1 MSKISNNTNSGLS
14 VFNIIET
21 GALFIGGKRFEDI
34 ISELISEDILEQGE
48 IEDLRNLLTY
58 LNTSGLNEPWIV
70 NNENRNAVL
79 KSLITAIETKLQN
92 IDTTAL
98 TQSSVLTNDNRNSV
112 LKTAIDD
119 LITKLQNIDTTGL
132 TQSSVLTD
140 DNRNSVLKTATDN
153 LINKLTNIDTTALTQ
168 SSVLTDDNRNSVLKT
183 RIDSNDGS
191 LTDLSNKTRYILT
204 SSVGNNSAD
213 PKTANTLLVSTN
225 NNPANIHKG
234 DLQLLAGLGQI
245 RIKHDSQTIGDNNY
259 TDNVINIQNPGGMI
273 SSDARLNRMMASD
286 KIEIGNIDF
295 QSSIAINI
303 GGKGS
308 QINIGSIDT
317 PEIGQTNTIIQI
329 GKRTETKNTET
340 YLQGNYFISDARW
353 EDLTVSTGINLAD
366 IYALL
371 SGSAPSYVLGA
382 FVSSVGGFN
391 YSDILHMNL
400 SNPLQKNGDISTS
413 KGITIDSL
421 KIFDT
426 DAISLGWPKVSTYF
440 VNGDIVSTQV
450 VGDNTTSVFS
460 GQIKL
465 ENHNTLNP
473 LNINW
478 ALSQDDERVNVVDI
492 KGDDG
497 IFIHQ
502 GASSNGTA
510 LQIMN
515 SCNGGIELK
524 VGGTNNPDNRGLKSE
539 AVGGLFLRRVNQLA
553 ASIVNEDPDII
564 PSFKRKTNNPTAQV
578 DYRLLVSVNNDI
590 PQGLLSP
597 NGLQQN
603 HGIVVINED
612 KHHAIETAAL
622 GNLTQPVFTEYT
634 AIDEDNITTPSLT
647 FLGNYAGTTTNTLYK
662 NANDDLMYDGQPVAV
677 GSIAASGGGLTFVI
691 TNPTTVAITTPNY
704 TPITN
709 LTMSSTY
716 TSNPLRT
723 VTLSSFIVNT
733 NYKLVEITGE
743 IQGSTNPVLSGVYEL
758 NQYIN
763 NSVSVASSIYAKLY
777 FTGLGAIILSKQYT
791 SPAGSG
797 NTFILSTPEIKVP
810 LNDVSFTI
818 AAVSFPSVF
827 VGGATFGFSD
837 LVLTIVN
844 QMNTVLYTFPT
855 VTVGN
860 QTTAIRVFAPAS
872 PLTITQTSNISS
884 LRFVLTNENETS
896 TLIQASA
903 LNATNAN
910 YSVEGSSIKMLLYD
924 GTTNKTALTPN
935 AQTIYAL
942 SLPLPATPFIITDY
956 VNPNLT
962 LEEWFIQPSGST
974 NNHTVTLQFN
984 DSGLSHLHT
993 SLAST
998 PSIPPLSTVMSY
1010 GNSVGNSPL
1019 NMNNQSIQNCNT
1031 ITATTVTPTNI
1042 TGWTVKSL
1050 TEGSG
1055 ITIINDNGNCTI
1067 NNAGITPTISQ
1078 VLQAGSNAN
1087 TYSLSGINV
1096 LTASTI
1102 TPISITGWNV
1112 KELTAGPGISISNTS
1127 GNYTIS
1133 GAGNYL
1139 SSEDDY
1145 AITASTPI
1153 NQKPTWY
1160 GQDWARVAS
1169 WTTNTARDVYLSANG
1184 KFMAVAQ
1191 QGNYLTPASIFYS
1204 TDYNVNYATSALTKN
1219 WRSITGTTT
1228 GDAIYALQG
1237 DTTEN
1242 GIPYNREIWKSTN
1255 FGVSWTQQTPP
1266 SDFQNAKP
1274 NRIRVSG
1281 DGKYQLIND
1290 GRTNGFGKLY
1300 LSTDYGATWTS
1311 KNLTTSTGTV
1321 NSVAISANGSV
1332 QYCEIS
1338 GTSEGLLTNT
1348 GSGGI
1353 YRSVDY
1359 GVNFNRVNTT
1369 DPIWNLSCDATGR
1382 IICATTN
1389 IGVITSRDYGQT
1401 WKELTI
1407 TGANSVSVS
1416 PNGNIIWLGCI
1427 NQGSTNQ
1434 LYFSD
1439 DYGQNFTAKNASPF
1453 NNGSSA
1459 SYVSTNYL
1467 TIATNND
1474 GTLVVGGGGDN
1485 LNRYRV
1491 LPQDITAIT
1500 AGSGISLSSSGG
1512 GSYLISSTATGG
1524 DYQWWASGS
1533 VYVPYDGATNIFNI
1547 DWASTGKI
1555 DLVGYDIKYEIEI
1568 HWDANTSNSTAWPY
1582 AYIEMGL
1589 NRVTS
1594 IDGLNQGII
1603 MQSATNWTNIIN
1615 SGPWGANNEYNQS
1628 FAGRFFAGFS
1638 QTNNAN
1644 GGGTPPWRYK
1654 TLLSGHLNY
1663 TYRTVS
1669 QTGITDLSPNGRLLQ
1684 NHFTCESFLQ
1694 QTTVNNTL
1702 GIWYDTAANDAH
1714 HGRIH
1719 GSALWDTSFNGKF
1732 TEHSGTNEALS
1743 QGIYR
1748 IALRLHEGTNF
1759 AITRPRGAQILY
1771 KIYRIKK

>member
-1 MSKISNNTNSGLS
+1 MNFNQSNTFPS
-14 VFNIIET
+14 IIA
-21 GALFIGGKRFEDI
+21 GDAYVDRLFINGVRFRDVVA
-34 ISELISEDILEQGE
+34 SLISEDVLEQQE
-48 IEDLRNLLTY
+48 IEDLRAILLY
-58 LNTSGLNEPWIV
+58 LDTSALTQPWV
-70 NNENRNAVL
+70 VDNNNRNATL
-79 KSLITAIETKLQN
+79 KTLITAIETKL
-92 IDTTAL
+92 L
-98 TQSSVLTNDNRNSV
+98 F
-112 LKTAIDD
+112 
-119 LITKLQNIDTTGL
+119 
-132 TQSSVLTD
+132 
-140 DNRNSVLKTATDN
+140 
-153 LINKLTNIDTTALTQ
+153 IDTTALTQ

-183 RIDSNDGS
+183 RLDSNDGT
-191 LTDLSNKTRYILT
+191 LTDLNNKTRYILT
-204 SSVGNNSAD
+204 SSAGSNTTN
-213 PKTANTLLVSTN
+213 PKTANTLLISTTN
-225 NNPANIHKG
+225 NPIGIHKE

-245 RIKHDSQTIGDNNY
+245 RIKHNSQTIGDNNY

-273 SSDARLNRMMASD
+273 SSDSRLNRMMASD
-286 KIEIGNIDF
+286 KIEIGNLNT

-317 PEIGQTNTIIQI
+317 PAVGETNTIIQI
-329 GKRTETKNTET
+329 GKRTQTRNTET
-340 YLQGNYFISDARW
+340 YLQGNFFTTDARW
-353 EDLTVSTGINLAD
+353 EDLPVSTGITLQN
-366 IYALL
+366 IVSLL

-382 FVSSVGGFN
+382 FVQAAGGFN

-400 SNPLQKNGDISTS
+400 SNPIQKNKDITTS
-413 KGITIDSL
+413 KGITLDSL
-421 KIFDT
+421 KIFDSS
-426 DAISLGWPKVSTYF
+426 AISIFPKISTYF

-450 VGDNTTSVFS
+450 VGQNTTSVFS

-478 ALSQDDERVNVVDI
+478 TFSQNDERVNVIDI

-497 IFIHQ
+497 IFLHQ
-502 GASSNGTA
+502 GASSNGQP
-510 LQIMN
+510 LRIMN

-524 VGGTNNPDNRGLKSE
+524 IGGTSSPDYRGKKE
-539 AVGGLFLRRVNQLA
+539 HAVGGLFLRRVNQLCCA
-553 ASIVNEDPDII
+553 IVKDDPDFSLL
-564 PSFKRKTNNPTAQV
+564 SFKRKTNNPTAQV
-578 DYRLLVSVNNDI
+578 DYRLLVSVDDDI

-597 NGLQQN
+597 NGIQQN
-603 HGIVVINED
+603 HGIVVYNEA
-612 KHHAIETAAL
+612 KHKAIDDEAVL
-622 GNLTQPVFTEYT
+622 SLSQPVYTEYT

-647 FLGNYAGTTTNTLYK
+647 FLGTYSGTTTKTLYT
-662 NANDDLMYDGQPVAV
+662 NANSDLMYDGQPVAV

-691 TNPTTVAITTPNY
+691 TNPTTATITTPNY

-709 LTMSSTY
+709 LTMSATY

-733 NYKLVEITGE
+733 NYKLVEITGG

-763 NSVSVASSIYAKLY
+763 NTVSVASSIYAKLY
-777 FTGLGAIILSKQYT
+777 FTGLGAVILSKQYS
-791 SPAGSG
+791 SPSGSG
-797 NTFILSTPEIKVP
+797 NTSILSTPEIKVP

-818 AAVSFPSVF
+818 AGVSFPSVF
-827 VGGATFGFSD
+827 VGGASFGYSN
-837 LVLTIVN
+837 LVLTLIN
-844 QMNTVLYTFPT
+844 QSNTILYTFPS
-855 VTVGN
+855 VTASN
-860 QTTAIRVFAPAS
+860 QTTAIRVFIPAS
-872 PLTITQTSNISS
+872 PVTITQTANIST
-884 LRFVLTNENETS
+884 LRFVLTNENQTS
-896 TLIQASA
+896 TLNQASA

-910 YSVEGSSIKMLLYD
+910 YSVEGSSIKILLYD
-924 GTTNKTALTPN
+924 GTTNKTALIPN
-935 AQTIYAL
+935 AQTIYPL
-942 SLPLPATPFIITDY
+942 SIPLPATPFIITDF

-1042 TGWTVKSL
+1042 TGWSVKQL
-1050 TEGSG
+1050 TEGAG
-1055 ITIINDNGNCTI
+1055 ITIINNNGNYTI

-1078 VLQAGSNAN
+1078 VLQQGNNAN
-1087 TYSLSGINV
+1087 TYSLTGINV
-1096 LTASTI
+1096 LTASTVNA
-1102 TPISITGWNV
+1102 TSIPNWNV
-1112 KELTAGPGISISNTS
+1112 KELTGGSGGIVVSNNGLGT
-1127 GNYTIS
+1127 YTIS
-1133 GAGNYL
+1133 NDAQQASGQYL
-1139 SSEDDY
+1139 SADY
-1145 AITASTPI
+1145 DYPITASTPI
-1153 NQKPTWY
+1153 TQKPSWY
-1160 GQDWARVAS
+1160 GQDWARIGI

-1191 QGNYLTPASIFYS
+1191 QGNNLTPTGIFYS
-1204 TDYNVNYATSALTKN
+1204 TDYTGNFSVSSLQKN
-1219 WRSITGTTT
+1219 WRSIAGTSDGST
-1228 GDAIYALQG
+1228 IWALQA

-1255 FGVSWTQQTPP
+1255 FGFTWTQQTPP
-1266 SDFQNAKP
+1266 SDFQDAKP
-1274 NRIRVSG
+1274 NRIRCSG

-1290 GRTNGFGKLY
+1290 GRTNGLGKLY
-1300 LSTDYGATWTS
+1300 RSTDYGVTWTS
-1311 KNLTTSTGTV
+1311 KNLTTVTGTV
-1321 NSVAISANGSV
+1321 NSVAISANGAV

-1389 IGVITSRDYGQT
+1389 TGVLTSRDYGQT

-1407 TGANSVSVS
+1407 AGATAVSVS
-1416 PNGNIIWLGCI
+1416 PNGNIIWIGCI

-1439 DYGQNFTAKNASPF
+1439 DYGQIFTAKNASPF
-1453 NNGSSA
+1453 NNNSTA

-1467 TIATNND
+1467 TIATNSD
-1474 GTLVVGGGGDN
+1474 GTLVLGGGGNN

-1491 LPQDITAIT
+1491 LPQEITAIT
-1500 AGSGISLSSSGG
+1500 AGSGISLSSIGG
-1512 GSYLISSTATGG
+1512 GSYLISSTVSAVS
-1524 DYQWWASGS
+1524 DYGWFASGS
-1533 VYVPYDGATNIFNI
+1533 VYVPYDGATSTFNI

-1555 DLVGYDIKYEIEI
+1555 DLVAYDIKYEMEI
-1568 HWDANTSNSTAWPY
+1568 HWDANTSTTTSWPY
-1582 AYIEMGL
+1582 AFIEMGL

-1594 IDGLNQGII
+1594 IDGLNIGTT
-1603 MQSATNWTNIIN
+1603 MQSATNWTNLIN
-1615 SGPWGANNEYNQS
+1615 SGAFGSSTEYNQS
-1628 FAGRFFAGFS
+1628 YAGRFFAGFS
-1638 QTNNAN
+1638 QTNNPL
-1644 GGGTPPWRYK
+1644 GGGTTPFRYK

-1669 QTGITDLSPNGRLLQ
+1669 QTGITDLSVNGRLIQ
-1684 NHFTCESFLQ
+1684 NHFSCDSFLQ
-1694 QTTVNNTL
+1694 VLTVNNTW
-1702 GIWYDTAANDAH
+1702 GIWYDTSANEAH
-1714 HGRIH
+1714 HSRIH
-1719 GSALWDTSFNGKF
+1719 GSALWDTSMNGTF
-1732 TEHSGTNEALS
+1732 TEHSGTNQALS

-1748 IALRLHEGTNF
+1748 ITLRLHEGSSFT
-1759 AITRPRGAQILY
+1759 TLRPRGAQILY